1 MTASPNAGAVF
12 AAGPDRVTGAV
23 LSAAKGAAVV
33 VPTSISGTLD
43 PDDYL
48 DHGYISEDGLSLTQD
63 VSWEKIKEWGGNTIR
78 RILSDFTG
86 TFSWT
91 FLETNDLTAKAVFG
105 EANVTA
111 TAATSTTGSLLTIIG
126 NAEQSESRIWVFRMK
141 DGVRKIMI
149 VVPDGQ
155 ITDRGDISYTRTG
168 AVTYP
173 VTLEAS
179 PDASGNSFYIYTD
192 DGVFSA

>member
-1 MTASPNAGAVF
+1 MTANPNAGAVF

-23 LSAAKGAAVV
+23 LSAPKGAASVL
-33 VPTSISGTLD
+33 PISITTVLD
-43 PDDYL
+43 TDFIDN
-48 DHGYISEDGLSLTQD
+48 GYISEDGLSLTQD

-91 FLETNDLTAKAVFG
+91 FLETNDRTAKAVFG

-111 TAATSTTGSLLTIIG
+111 TAATATTGSLLKIIG
-126 NAEQSESRIWVFRMK
+126 NAEQAEPRSWVFRMK

-179 PDASGNSFYIYTD
+179 PDSAGNSFYIYTD